1 MLFFIGQY
9 LLRDAPT
16 RRIVVAQILNNL
28 SVGIDRDALGD
39 QVFTNHVYQR
49 IALDIFRMAP
59 RLQARDRLWI
69 PRGRGEG
76 GTGAVAIRPTVGN
89 AATLGTSGT
98 SRTVASEHPVEAA
111 VHGQF
116 GGTSPGEHGA
126 SVCEPNSYCLP
137 RQ

>member
-1 MLFFIGQY
+1 M
-9 LLRDAPT
+9 R
-16 RRIVVAQILNNL
+16 
-28 SVGIDRDALGD
+28 S
-39 QVFTNHVYQR
+39 
-49 IALDIFRMAP
+49 
-59 RLQARDRLWI
+59 
-69 PRGRGEG
+69 
-76 GTGAVAIRPTVGN
+76 AIRCSRIMSTRELPSTYSEWLRVCRPVTDYGFLADEARAVLAESPFDPTVGN